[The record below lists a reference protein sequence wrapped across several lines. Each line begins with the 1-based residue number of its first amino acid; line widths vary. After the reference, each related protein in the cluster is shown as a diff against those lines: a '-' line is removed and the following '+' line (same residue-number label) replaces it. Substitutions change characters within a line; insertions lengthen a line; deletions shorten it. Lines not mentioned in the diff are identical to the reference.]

1 MEAKP
6 GKVPYNG
13 TNYRPCKIALETALR
28 AAGLEDTITD
38 VSVVANN
45 NKAMNIV
52 MAMMAEEKIV
62 LLKNVRDVPGA
73 LVAVSN

>member
-6 GKVPYNG
+6 GK
-13 TNYRPCKIALETALR
+13 ALETALR

-62 LLKNVRDVPGA
+62 LLENVRDVPGA
-73 LVAVSN
+73 LVAVSNDRA